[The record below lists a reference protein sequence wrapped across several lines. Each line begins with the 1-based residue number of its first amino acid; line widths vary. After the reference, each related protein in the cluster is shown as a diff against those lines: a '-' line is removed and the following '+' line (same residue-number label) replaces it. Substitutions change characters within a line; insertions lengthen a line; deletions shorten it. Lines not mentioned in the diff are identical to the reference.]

1 MLKFRTFLRMI
12 LKILSDGV
20 IRIITIISRPNE
32 HARILIGFAH
42 MHTSLTNKQI
52 NK

>member
-32 HARILIGFAH
+32 HARNFNRVCTYAYE
-42 MHTSLTNKQI
+42 SNKQT
-52 NK
+52 N

>member
-32 HARILIGFAH
+32 HARIGFAD